1 MYCIDTNIFVEFLR
15 GNKEIINKFN
25 NTSSNDI
32 FISPITLCEL
42 YQGVYLS
49 NKIGLNIQELN
60 EFIDDFSILDFNKKI
75 SEEFGKEFA
84 RLKKIGKQIPEF
96 DLIIACFAKVNNLVL
111 VTRDKNH
118 FVNTGVEVE
127 VW

>member
-1 MYCIDTNIFVEFLR
+1 MFCIDTNIFIEFLR
-15 GNKEIINKFN
+15 GNKEIIDKFN
-25 NTSSNDI
+25 NTNSDNI
-32 FISPITLCEL
+32 FLSPITLCEL

-60 EFIDDFSILDFNKKI
+60 EFIDSFNLLDFNKEV
-75 SEEFGKEFA
+75 SEEFGKEYA
-84 RLKKIGKQIPEF
+84 RFKKMGKQIPEF

-111 VTRDKNH
+111 VTRDKKH
-118 FVNTGVEVE
+118 FENTDIKIE